1 MDNFDLRKYLA
12 ENRLL
17 KPIEEVRSP
26 KGSNVSDEKIRL
38 YLSKDYPGAYSEE
51 EVIEIINLYKTKY
64 RDYKDPYGDLDGV
77 AHAAFVWNKENGR
90 DMITGLVP
98 GSSKSSSPTIDFPEL
113 EDEFEG
119 YQDAMLG
126 SDEEYLQGV
135 IDATPE
141 ELLDLDGGYYE
152 VALGVEQGRYSAE
165 EAVKLAKAWAKDKLS
180 GLTEGRLLKEFIG
193 GELETRN
200 EPLFDK
206 LVPVQGKAET
216 LEGEMLRA
224 INRMVY
230 RYYNDGDKYYE
241 GYGAE
246 TAGPAVSFLVN
257 AVHPLRSEM
266 SRIMDGKILSDN
278 EYENMLKEALG
289 LILDYIEG
297 KEGEY
302 TKNTQGEIFDYESE
316 YEDDDDYYDDYEDD
330 DDYYQE

>member
-119 YQDAMLG
+119 AMDAMVV
-126 SDEEYLQGV
+126 EPEVYLQDI
-135 IDATPE
+135 IDASAE
-141 ELLDLDGGYYE
+141 EIVSDDYYE
-152 VALGVEQGRYSAE
+152 IMNAVEQGVYSAE

-180 GLTEGRLLKEFIG
+180 GLAENKLIKELSP
-193 GELETRN
+193 EMRKVMDQEKAKVEDTLQA
-200 EPLFDK
+200 FDRENPDYRYK
-206 LVPVQGKAET
+206 GYDINDH
-216 LEGEMLRA
+216 EGE
-224 INRMVY
+224 IFVVY
-230 RYYNDGDKYYE
+230 NTQADYDQIRG
-241 GYGAE
+241 
-246 TAGPAVSFLVN
+246 
-257 AVHPLRSEM
+257 
-266 SRIMDGKILSDN
+266 
-278 EYENMLKEALG
+278 KEAL
-289 LILDYIEG
+289 LDLLSNFQFPVYLH
-297 KEGEY
+297 Y
-302 TKNTQGEIFDYESE
+302 TVR
-316 YEDDDDYYDDYEDD
+316 DDYRSDNHDIYSKKGYELA
-330 DDYYQE
+330 

>member
-12 ENRLL
+12 ENKLL
-17 KPIEEVRSP
+17 KEELTWFVEDEMADVRYENDAYLKEVEDKIKKLHP
-26 KGSNVSDEKIRL
+26 DISDEDL
-38 YLSKDYPGAYSEE
+38 N
-51 EVIEIINLYKTKY
+51 EIIFRTGEQYS
-64 RDYKDPYGDLDGV
+64 REEDFHGDSIPSSDF
-77 AHAAFVWNKENGR
+77 ANAAVEIYQTDILALREN
-90 DMITGLVP
+90 
-98 GSSKSSSPTIDFPEL
+98 
-113 EDEFEG
+113 
-119 YQDAMLG
+119 
-126 SDEEYLQGV
+126 
-135 IDATPE
+135 
-141 ELLDLDGGYYE
+141 
-152 VALGVEQGRYSAE
+152 
-165 EAVKLAKAWAKDKLS
+165 
-180 GLTEGRLLKEFIG
+180 RLLKEFIG

-257 AVHPLRSEM
+257 AIHPLRAEM
-266 SRIMDGKILSDN
+266 SRIMNGNILSDN

-302 TKNTQGEIFDYESE
+302 TKNTEGDMFDYESE